1 MILES
6 YKLFYPMLAMFI
18 WTFLV
23 MSLTLSVRI
32 YDLAKGQLTNE
43 YFQLFQGSEPSQAIV
58 KTTNNLRNLMEF
70 PPLFYVIASLIMLS
84 GKSDQVFI
92 SLAWIYFTLRLLH
105 SLIHITINKVSPRFT
120 FYLISNIVLLTMWVR
135 FCLVI

>member
-23 MSLTLSVRI
+23 MVLTVSVRI
-32 YDLAKGQLTNE
+32 YDLAKGRLTNE
-43 YFQLFQGSEPSQAIV
+43 YFQLFQGAEPSQTIV

-70 PPLFYVIASLIMLS
+70 PPLFYAIALLIMLS

-92 SLAWIYFTLRLLH
+92 SLAWIYFSLRLGH
-105 SLIHITINKVSPRFT
+105 SLVHITINKVSPRFI

-135 FCLVI
+135 FGLLI